1 MPKPKLKKP
10 TKPKKPKKSGK
21 QPRPIESPPQAA
33 AIEKAPK
40 ARTDVIPSSRNMRM
54 LAKIDYV
61 TDPED
66 RSLRYHYDRD
76 DREYKDSI
84 SFDRFKEWSAADK
97 WVESRAAYYAEI
109 ENRIIASR
117 LDRLMEQKFREMDEL
132 EEDLKYMR
140 EWVTPLRDQYGNVRR
155 YPLQRKVGDPKKGTF
170 RTEMHPFAGLPM
182 YALEFKSM
190 DKLISAFLKIDER
203 LMLKRGDATTR
214 SETSDTSPTRPSVLD
229 SEKMLTTVS
238 KEEREAMAKAL
249 LFQRQP
255 ELQSQPLIN
264 VDKMIEQGDNDDGD
278 TI

>member
-1 MPKPKLKKP
+1 
-10 TKPKKPKKSGK
+10 
-21 QPRPIESPPQAA
+21 
-33 AIEKAPK
+33 
-40 ARTDVIPSSRNMRM
+40 MRM

-84 SFDRFKEWSAADK
+84 SFDRFKEWSAADQ

-155 YPLQRKVGDPKKGTF
+155 YPLHRKVGDPKKGTF

-203 LMLKRGDATTR
+203 LMLKRGDATSR
-214 SETSDTSPTRPSVLD
+214 SESSDTSPTRPSVLD
-229 SEKMLTTVS
+229 SEKMLTTVT